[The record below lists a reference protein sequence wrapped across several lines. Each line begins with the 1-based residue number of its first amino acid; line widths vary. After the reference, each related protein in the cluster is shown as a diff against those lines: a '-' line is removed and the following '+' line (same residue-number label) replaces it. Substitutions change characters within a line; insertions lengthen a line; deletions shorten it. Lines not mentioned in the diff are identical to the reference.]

1 MDESDELR
9 EELLACGV
17 QTQAINVLVE
27 MGFHDRLDKD
37 NALLKSVLTEADNSK
52 AQETLLD
59 QLEQL
64 IAVEK
69 DIAHS
74 RRLAK
79 QQGIDIQAI
88 NFLARVIRQN
98 PGDGGEKVINSVL
111 GYAQACNVPLS
122 GIEQIAQKHTSEP
135 ESVLPQIPF
144 AVEDDNR
151 RRTLLFRDIAIGLL
165 FSIVLMALMV

>member
-9 EELLACGV
+9 QELMARGV

-37 NALLKSVLTEADNSK
+37 NTLLKSVLSGASNPA
-52 AQETLLD
+52 AQESLLD

-98 PGDGGEKVINSVL
+98 PGDGGEKVINSVM

-122 GIEQIAQKHTSEP
+122 GIEKIAQTHTTEP
-135 ESVLPQIPF
+135 ESVMPQIAFP
-144 AVEDDNR
+144 ADHGNR
-151 RRTLLFRDIAIGLL
+151 MRTLLLRDIAIGLL